1 MKLAALFSG
10 GKDSTFSIFKVIQN
24 GHKVECLVT
33 IHPKADDSILFH
45 YPNNK
50 IARYVAE
57 AMEIPFM
64 GITVEAGSS
73 KETEY
78 KALEEAII
86 QVKSTYNIQGIVNGA
101 ISSNFQ
107 NEIFQEVCLK
117 HNLITLTPLWHIQPY
132 EYLHTLVDNHF
143 HVKIVAVSALGL
155 DNTWLGKDLDRE
167 SITKLQS
174 LSKMYGV
181 NITFEGG
188 EAETLTLDCPIFKK
202 RLVVKKSNIQWDGQ
216 RGIFEILELALL
228 SKEEL
233 DAG

>member
-1 MKLAALFSG
+1 MKVAALFSG
-10 GKDSTFSIFKVIQN
+10 GKDSTFSVFNVIQN

-33 IHPKADDSILFH
+33 IHPRVDDSMLFH

-50 IARYVAE
+50 IARSVAE
-57 AMEIPFM
+57 AMEIPFI

-73 KETEY
+73 KEAEY

-107 NEIFQEVCLK
+107 NGIFREVCFK
-117 HNLITLTPLWHIQPY
+117 HNLIMLTPLWHIQPY
-132 EYLHTLVDNHF
+132 EYLHTLVNNHF
-143 HVKIVAVSALGL
+143 HIKIVAVSAMGL

-167 SITKLQS
+167 SIIKLKS
-174 LSKMYGV
+174 LSKMYGI

-202 RLVVKKSNIQWDGQ
+202 RLLVKKSNIQWDGQ
-216 RGIFEILELALL
+216 RGIFEILELALI